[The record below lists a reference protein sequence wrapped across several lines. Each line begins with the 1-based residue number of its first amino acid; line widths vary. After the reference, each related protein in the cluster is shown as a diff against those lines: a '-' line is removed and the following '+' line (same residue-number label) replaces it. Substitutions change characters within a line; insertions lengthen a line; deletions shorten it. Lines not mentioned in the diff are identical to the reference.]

1 MKDRTWIKAGQKLLF
16 SPRGARKSIVFASGR
31 SLWATWRRA
40 SKKLHRNRR
49 IGGGAWQKISGD
61 AVKEW
66 QTGGRYGKHARLDN
80 SRASGLRSIASETAH
95 AKKTEFESNQGWEID
110 SQQRAEP
117 DPHYNTPK
125 VSPKSAAELRISPS
139 SACDDGYIHFKYTSC
154 RGEVGKSTLP
164 PKVTRSFLPR

>member
-110 SQQRAEP
+110 SQQRVEP
-117 DPHYNTPK
+117 DPHFHLV
-125 VSPKSAAELRISPS
+125 VSRQSARRSSGSPPQVPATTDTYILSIRLAE
-139 SACDDGYIHFKYTSC
+139 
-154 RGEVGKSTLP
+154 GKLGNQLS
-164 PKVTRSFLPR
+164 RPR